1 MASRAIDYRDSLVAH
16 VRRYVFVPQYGGE
29 QLSLVTSDGVRLS
42 ASYLPGPP
50 DAPATVVLVH
60 GLALSSRTPKI
71 HAFAHRLAE
80 HVNVLVPDL
89 RGHGRSGGRCT
100 LGDREPLDV
109 AAAVEAAPPGLPV
122 VTMGLS
128 LGGAA
133 VLLHAGTIG
142 GVAGVVAISAP
153 AWSDSWDTR
162 PTERIR
168 RHVSTR
174 GGRLFLWSVLRTRV
188 AADWKGVPESRGVAA
203 AIAPAFT
210 ILVHDPDDHYFG
222 EEHARTIYGW
232 LRPPKDLWLIPDSG
246 HGTDLLTPEL
256 ADRLVARISSRLLPT
271 PLRSDSPEPVPPSGS
286 G

>member
-1 MASRAIDYRDSLVAH
+1 MASRAIVYRRGLTSY
-16 VRRYVFVPQYGGE
+16 VRRYLWVPQYQGE
-29 QLSLVTSDGVRLS
+29 QLSLVTADGVRLS
-42 ASYLPGPP
+42 AVLLPGPP
-50 DAPATVVLVH
+50 TAVATVVLVH

-71 HAFAHRLAE
+71 HAFAHRLAQ

-109 AAAVEAAPPGLPV
+109 AAAVEAAPAGLPV

-133 VLLHAGTIG
+133 VLLHAGSIG
-142 GVAGVVAISAP
+142 RVAGVVAISAP

-162 PTERIR
+162 ATERIR
-168 RHVSTR
+168 RQVSTR
-174 GGRLFLWSVLRTRV
+174 SGRLFLSSVLQTRV
-188 AADWKGVPESRGVAA
+188 AADWRGVPEARATAA

-222 EEHARTIYGW
+222 EEHARTIYEW

-256 ADRLVARISSRLLPT
+256 ADRLVARISSRLAG
-271 PLRSDSPEPVPPSGS
+271 PLQ
-286 G
+286 